1 MASRFRSL
9 SKPSLTLLKS
19 TLTKPVPKPKPKP
32 NPSPSFLTP
41 RSSPP
46 LSRSFAQMGA
56 LQSLL
61 PLHSAVSSA
70 RLTSCLGIDSVSSRS
85 LSQEMWKSWEAAEI
99 TLYRGRYTMFQWM
112 QKLFIGITC
121 SQNALELNSS
131 SRDLKLD
138 SKGKPMK
145 VKMSVPLAAA

>member
-85 LSQEMWKSWEAAEI
+85 LSQ
-99 TLYRGRYTMFQWM
+99 G
-112 QKLFIGITC
+112 LF
-121 SQNALELNSS
+121 SS
-131 SRDLKLD
+131 N
-138 SKGKPMK
+138 GG
-145 VKMSVPLAAA
+145 